1 MIRRRVFITLL
12 GGAAAAWPFAALAQ
26 QPAMPVIGFLG
37 SSSVQSMGGLVAFR
51 QGLRE
56 AGYVEGR
63 DVAIE
68 FRWAEG
74 QYDRLPSLAADLVR
88 RQVGV
93 IYASAVPAAHA
104 AKAATSSIPIVFGIG
119 GDPVKEG
126 LVARLDRPDGN
137 LTGVTQFYGEVGTK
151 RLELLREL
159 VPKATVIAVL
169 MNPSNPNLEF
179 RLSDVQDAARAIR
192 QPIQVF
198 NASSESDLDSAFTS
212 IIHSGANA
220 LLIGDDPFFTDRR
233 QQIVALAARYAVPT
247 IYFQRIF
254 VEVGGLIGYAP
265 IESDLARQAGV
276 YTGRILKGDRPADL
290 PVMQATRFEL
300 VINLK
305 TGKALGLTVPQTL
318 LAIADEVIE

>member
-68 FRWAEG
+68 FRFAEG

-192 QPIQVF
+192 QPIQIF

-254 VEVGGLIGYAP
+254 VEAGGLIGYAA
-265 IESDLARQAGV
+265 IESDVFRQAGV
-276 YTGRILKGDRPADL
+276 YVGRILMGAKPADL
-290 PVMQATRFEL
+290 PVILPAKFEL

-305 TGKALGLTVPQTL
+305 TAKTLGLTVPDKL
-318 LAIADEVIE
+318 LALADAVIE

>member
-68 FRWAEG
+68 FRFAEG

-104 AKAATSSIPIVFGIG
+104 AKAATSSIPIVFSIG

-192 QPIQVF
+192 QPIQIF
-198 NASSESDLDSAFTS
+198 NASSESDLESAFTS
-212 IIHSGANA
+212 IIHSGVGA
-220 LLIGDDPFFTDRR
+220 LLIGDDPYFTDRR

-254 VEVGGLIGYAP
+254 VEAGGLIGYAA
-265 IESDLARQAGV
+265 IESDVFRQAGV
-276 YTGRILKGDRPADL
+276 YVGRILMGAKPADL
-290 PVMQATRFEL
+290 PVILPAKFEL

-305 TGKALGLTVPQTL
+305 TAKTLGLTVPGKL
-318 LAIADEVIE
+318 LALADAVIE

>member
-1 MIRRRVFITLL
+1 MRRRDFITLL
-12 GGAAAAWPFAALAQ
+12 SSAAAWPVAARAQ

-179 RLSDVQDAARAIR
+179 RLGDVQDAARAIR
-192 QPIQVF
+192 QPIQIF

-247 IYFQRIF
+247 IYYMRIF
-254 VEVGGLIGYAP
+254 VEAGGLVGYAA
-265 IESDLARQAGV
+265 IESDLARQAGIYV
-276 YTGRILKGDRPADL
+276 GRILKGEKPADL
-290 PVMQATRFEL
+290 PVLQPTKFEL

-305 TGKALGLTVPQTL
+305 TAKALGLTVPQTL
-318 LAIADEVIE
+318 LVAADEVIE

>member
-104 AKAATSSIPIVFGIG
+104 AKAATSSIPIVFSIG
-119 GDPVKEG
+119 GNPVKEG

-247 IYFQRIF
+247 IYYMRIF
-254 VEVGGLIGYAP
+254 VEAGGLVGYAA
-265 IESDLARQAGV
+265 IESDLARQAGIYV
-276 YTGRILKGDRPADL
+276 GRILKGEKPADL
-290 PVMQATRFEL
+290 PVQAPTKYEL

-305 TGKALGLTVPQTL
+305 TAKALGITVPQAL
-318 LAIADEVIE
+318 LTRADQVIE

>member
-1 MIRRRVFITLL
+1 MNRREIIAGL
-12 GGAAAAWPFAALAQ
+12 GSAAAWPVVARAQ
-26 QPAMPVIGFLG
+26 QPAMPVIGYLG
-37 SSSVQSMGGLVAFR
+37 SSSLRSMGGLVAFR

-68 FRWAEG
+68 FRFAEG

-104 AKAATSSIPIVFGIG
+104 AKAATSSIPIVFSIG

-192 QPIQVF
+192 QPIQIF

-254 VEVGGLIGYAP
+254 VEAGGLIGYAA
-265 IESDLARQAGV
+265 IESDVFRQAGV
-276 YTGRILKGDRPADL
+276 YVGRILMGAKPADL
-290 PVMQATRFEL
+290 PVILPAKFEL

-305 TGKALGLTVPQTL
+305 TAKTLGLTVPDKL
-318 LAIADEVIE
+318 LALADAVIE

>member
-1 MIRRRVFITLL
+1 MRRREFITLL
-12 GGAAAAWPFAALAQ
+12 GSATAWPLAARAQ
-26 QPAMPVIGFLG
+26 QSGMPVIGFLG
-37 SSSVQSMGGLVAFR
+37 SASLQSIGGLVAFR

-104 AKAATSSIPIVFGIG
+104 AKAATSSIPIVFSIG
-119 GDPVKEG
+119 GNPVKEG
-126 LVARLDRPDGN
+126 LVVRLDRPDGN

-179 RLSDVQDAARAIR
+179 RLGDVQDAARAIR
-192 QPIQVF
+192 QPIQIF

-212 IIHSGANA
+212 IIHSGAGA
-220 LLIGDDPFFTDRR
+220 LLIGDDPYFTDRR

-254 VEVGGLIGYAP
+254 VEAGGLIGYAA
-265 IESDLARQAGV
+265 IESDLARQAGIYV
-276 YTGRILKGDRPADL
+276 GRILKGEKPADL
-290 PVMQATRFEL
+290 PVLQPTKFEL

-305 TGKALGLTVPQTL
+305 TAKALGLTVPQTL